1 MNVQKIIAATEAF
14 LAELKAANAEAHVAQ
29 GNRTRAITS
38 YDGSDPVQN
47 VVDCLRRA
55 IRVSRT
61 GHNLSKK
68 ERNVMRKA
76 IKELKGDESILNTN
90 GNDYLTQHGV

>member
-1 MNVQKIIAATEAF
+1 MNLENIIVATEAF
-14 LAELKAANAEAHVAQ
+14 LAELKAAAAEVPAPR
-29 GNRTRAITS
+29 GNRTRATTS

-68 ERNVMRKA
+68 ERNVMRQA
-76 IKELKGDESILNTN
+76 IKELKGDENILNTN